1 MDAAVRETDAPTRTT
16 KTCGP
21 GVPMLALS
29 SQRRFRVL
37 RATVTKKPGHRGE
50 PEVSRKTIAQGEPE

>member
-1 MDAAVRETDAPTRTT
+1 MDAAVRETDVPTRTT
-16 KTCGP
+16 KSWGP
-21 GVPMLALS
+21 GVPTRALS

-37 RATVTKKPGHRGE
+37 RATVAKKPGHRGE